1 MKILNLYFSATGN
14 TAKVADKID
23 AALRENG
30 HEVHTMKVT
39 RDLEVDVLAYDYV
52 FLGSGVYE
60 WLPGKPVINFVKN
73 LRRRYADEGEIKPSS
88 PRRSGKKT
96 VIYCTYG
103 GAHTG
108 INEAIP
114 ATKYMGQIFEHLG
127 FEIVA
132 EWHLIGEYHGRFK
145 PMSTGGRL
153 GDIQGRPNEA
163 DLQEVAEKVKAI
175 MKG

>member
-1 MKILNLYFSATGN
+1 MKILNLYFTATGN
-14 TAKVADKID
+14 TTKVAEKID
-23 AALRENG
+23 ATLLESG
-30 HEVHTMKVT
+30 HEVETMKVT
-39 RDLEVDVLAYDYV
+39 ANLEVDVLAFDYV

-60 WLPGKPVINFVKN
+60 WLPGQPVINFVKN
-73 LRRRYADEGEIKPSS
+73 LRRRYADDGEIKPSS
-88 PRRSGKKT
+88 PKLPGKKA

-127 FEIVA
+127 FEIAA
-132 EWHLIGEYHGRFK
+132 EWHFIGEYHGRFQ

-153 GDIQGRPNEA
+153 GDIRGRPNEA
-163 DLQEVAEKVKAI
+163 DLHEVAEKVREVVQS
-175 MKG
+175 

>member
-14 TAKVADKID
+14 TAKVAEKID
-23 AALRENG
+23 TALRETG
-30 HEVHTMKVT
+30 HQVQTMKVT
-39 RDLEVDVLAYDYV
+39 QNLDIDVLAYDYV

-60 WLPGKPVINFVKN
+60 WLPGQPVISLVKN

-88 PRRSGKKT
+88 PKRPDKKS

-108 INEAIP
+108 VNEAIP

-127 FEIVA
+127 FKILA
-132 EWHLIGEYHGRFK
+132 EWHLIGEYLGRYQ

-153 GDIQGRPNEA
+153 GDIRGRPNEA
-163 DLQEVAEKVKAI
+163 DLREVAEKVREI
-175 MKG
+175 MQA

>member
-1 MKILNLYFSATGN
+1 MKVLNLYFSSTGN
-14 TAKVADKID
+14 TAKVAKKIE
-23 AALRENG
+23 AALHESG
-30 HEVHTMKVT
+30 HQVETMKVT
-39 RDLEVDVLAYDYV
+39 SNLEVDVLTYDYV

-73 LRRRYADEGEIKPSS
+73 LRRRYADDGEIKPSS
-88 PRRSGKKT
+88 PKRFGKKA

-108 INEAIP
+108 VNEAIP

-127 FEIVA
+127 FEIMA
-132 EWHLIGEYHGRFK
+132 EWHLVGEYHGRFK

-163 DLQEVAEKVKAI
+163 DLQELAEKVKEI
-175 MKG
+175 IQV